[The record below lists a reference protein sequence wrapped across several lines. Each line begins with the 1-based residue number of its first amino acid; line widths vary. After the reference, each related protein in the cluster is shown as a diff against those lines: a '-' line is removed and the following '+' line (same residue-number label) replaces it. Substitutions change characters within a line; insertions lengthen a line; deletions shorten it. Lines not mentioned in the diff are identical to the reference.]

1 MENAKGK
8 KIETGTKIIIILFVI
23 LCAMLI
29 AMITWI
35 ACDVYKTRLNEK
47 WMIGKTAD
55 EITQRYGDFY
65 GGKGPT
71 LDDHSECTQDK
82 PYHRALYIAKE
93 ERVGFFGTDYAEYI
107 RLSFDCEG
115 VCFKTERLDG
125 GKGG

>member
-1 MENAKGK
+1 MVNAKGK

-29 AMITWI
+29 AMIAWV

-55 EITQRYGDFY
+55 EIAQRYGDFY
-65 GGKGPT
+65 GGKGPA

-82 PYHRALYIAKE
+82 TYHRALYIAKE
-93 ERVGFFGTDYAEYI
+93 ERVGFFGTDPEEFIVLY
-107 RLSFDCEG
+107 FDCDG
-115 VCFKTERLDG
+115 VCISTER
-125 GKGG
+125 KTPAP